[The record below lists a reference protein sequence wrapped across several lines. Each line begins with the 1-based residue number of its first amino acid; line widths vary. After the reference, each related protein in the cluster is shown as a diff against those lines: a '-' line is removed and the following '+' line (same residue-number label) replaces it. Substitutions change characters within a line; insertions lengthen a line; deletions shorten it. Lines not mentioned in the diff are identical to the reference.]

1 MYWRF
6 GRDWATLRGMTAF
19 AAAPSR
25 SIAFMAL
32 VATMA
37 MWGSNGAVAKMILPT
52 FGPITMTWLRWLLV
66 LVLAAPFAWH
76 ERAAVRVVV
85 REHWRSIVGFTL
97 LGGVPQSV
105 VVFIGLDSS
114 SAVHLGLLNSA
125 IPVMILVLGA
135 LFFGHHMLGREM
147 VGVMISAVGV
157 IVILFQGSLAALL
170 NLDIGGGD
178 LIMLVGMLL
187 WAFYTLRLNHRPAQ
201 ISIVSFLFLVSA
213 AGLPITLP
221 LLLRDL
227 AVHGLPQPGLADIA
241 GLVYMSAVPTII
253 STFTYAFAIQ
263 RVGPAQAG
271 VFIHTVPLFACLFA
285 AVLAGESLH
294 PYHVAG
300 FLLVAGGA
308 WISCQRPA
316 PVLSSAPAT
325 AK

>member
-1 MYWRF
+1 MSS
-6 GRDWATLRGMTAF
+6 
-19 AAAPSR
+19 AAPPSR
-25 SIAFMAL
+25 SIAFLAL

-37 MWGSNGAVAKMILPT
+37 MWGSNGPVAKMLLPT
-52 FGPITMTWLRWLLV
+52 FGPISMTWLRWFLV
-66 LVLAAPFAWH
+66 MVLAAPFAWR
-76 ERAAVRVVV
+76 ERVAVRAVA
-85 REHWRSIVGFTL
+85 REHWRSIVVFTL

-105 VVFIGLDSS
+105 IVFVGLDHS
-114 SAVHLGLLNSA
+114 SAIHLGLLNSA

-135 LFFGHHMLGREM
+135 LFFGHRMLGREIA
-147 VGVMISAVGV
+147 GITISAFGV
-157 IVILFQGSLAALL
+157 TVILFQGSLAALL
-170 NLDIGGGD
+170 MLDIGRGD
-178 LIMLVGMLL
+178 LIMLSGMLL
-187 WAFYTLRLNHRPAQ
+187 WSFYTLRLNHRPTQ
-201 ISIVSFLFLVSA
+201 VSIVTFLFLVAA

-221 LLLRDL
+221 LFVRDL
-227 AVHGLPQPGLADIA
+227 LVHGLPRPDMADIA

-253 STFTYAFAIQ
+253 STFTYAFAIE

-285 AVLAGESLH
+285 AVLAGEALH
-294 PYHVAG
+294 PYHAAG

>member
-6 GRDWATLRGMTAF
+6 EGDCDTLRTMSAP
-19 AAAPSR
+19 APPSR
-25 SIAFMAL
+25 SIAFLAL

-37 MWGSNGAVAKMILPT
+37 MWGSNGAVAKMLLPT
-52 FGPITMTWLRWLLV
+52 FGPIPMTWLRWFLV
-66 LVLAAPFAWH
+66 MVLAAPFAWR

-85 REHWRSIVGFTL
+85 REHWRAIVGFTL

-105 VVFIGLDSS
+105 VVFIGLDYS

-135 LFFGHHMLGREM
+135 LFFGHRMMGREIF
-147 VGVMISAVGV
+147 GVMISAVGV
-157 IVILFQGSLAALL
+157 TVIIFQGSLAALL
-170 NLDIGGGD
+170 HLEIGSGD
-178 LIMLVGMLL
+178 LIMLAGMLL
-187 WAFYTLRLNHRPAQ
+187 WALYTLRLNHRPAQ
-201 ISIVSFLFLVSA
+201 VSIVTFLFLVSA
-213 AGLPITLP
+213 AGLPLTLP
-221 LLLRDL
+221 LFLREI
-227 AVHGLPQPGLADIA
+227 AVHGLPRPDAAEIA
-241 GLVYMSAVPTII
+241 GLIYMSAVPTII
-253 STFTYAFAIQ
+253 STFTYAFAIE

-285 AVLAGESLH
+285 AVLAGEALH
-294 PYHVAG
+294 PYHAAG

>member
-1 MYWRF
+1 MS
-6 GRDWATLRGMTAF
+6 
-19 AAAPSR
+19 AAAPSSR
-25 SIAFMAL
+25 SIAFLAL
-32 VATMA
+32 MATMA
-37 MWGSNGAVAKMILPT
+37 MWGSNGPVAKMLLPT
-52 FGPITMTWLRWLLV
+52 FGPISMTWLRWFLV
-66 LVLAAPFAWH
+66 MLLAAPFAWR

-85 REHWRSIVGFTL
+85 REHWRSVVVFTL

-105 VVFIGLDSS
+105 IVFIGLDHS

-135 LFFGHHMLGREM
+135 MFFGHRMLGREIA
-147 VGVMISAVGV
+147 GITISAVGV
-157 IVILFQGSLAALL
+157 TVILFQGSLAALL
-170 NLDIGGGD
+170 VLDIGNGD
-178 LIMLVGMLL
+178 LIMLSGMLL
-187 WAFYTLRLNHRPAQ
+187 WSFYTLRLNHRPAQ
-201 ISIVSFLFLVSA
+201 VSIVTFLFLVAA

-221 LLLRDL
+221 LFVRDL
-227 AVHGLPQPGLADIA
+227 LLHGLPRPDMADIA

-253 STFTYAFAIQ
+253 STFTYAFAIE

-285 AVLAGESLH
+285 AVLAGEALH
-294 PYHVAG
+294 PYHAAG